1 MVLMNSSQ
9 LHSQQMFGVFLV
21 LICSH
26 ATSVVFAECNS
37 PFGELLGWAN
47 GVPAFS
53 NCNDDTTSNEFN
65 QLLKRRV
72 HDLSAQHTGHWSIDA
87 EEFGAEE
94 NEDDDQDE
102 TFGIGMKWQ
111 CVEYARRYLLARR
124 GTLFGSVD
132 SAYQIW
138 NYRRAIPWDPSLR
151 DVDEVQERAQKGEG
165 VPLRRLA
172 NKQASDPPAVNDIL
186 LWQKGPGMPHGHVA
200 IVADVEVN
208 FSPLPELWILIAEQ
222 NYANRPWL
230 AQNYSRKLRVV
241 ERESEVQQQLWKPHE
256 DQNQLSEAVKNAL
269 LGHRHPHHSHRKV
282 YEILD
287 PDEGAVVI
295 GWVRVGKVKDPS
307 HMSPD
312 EL

>member
-1 MVLMNSSQ
+1 MLRVFFVVL
-9 LHSQQMFGVFLV
+9 FC
-21 LICSH
+21 I
-26 ATSVVFAECNS
+26 ATSVVVHGECNS

-65 QLLKRRV
+65 QLLKRRI

-87 EEFGAEE
+87 EERAPEGNNADG
-94 NEDDDQDE
+94 NEDDDG

-124 GTLFGSVD
+124 GMLFGSVD

-138 NYRRAIPWDPSLR
+138 NYRRAIPWDPNLK
-151 DVDEVQERAQKGEG
+151 DGDEVQERSLKGEG
-165 VPLRRLA
+165 VPLRRLP
-172 NKQASDPPAVNDIL
+172 NKQASDAPAVDDIL

-200 IVADVEVN
+200 VVADVEVA

-222 NYANRPWL
+222 NFANKPWL

-256 DQNQLSEAVKNAL
+256 DQDQLPAAVKDAL
-269 LGHRHPHHSHRKV
+269 LGHRHPHHSHRKS
-282 YEILD
+282 YEIVD

-295 GWVRVGKVKDPS
+295 GWVRVGKNKDS
-307 HMSPD
+307 VHMFPD